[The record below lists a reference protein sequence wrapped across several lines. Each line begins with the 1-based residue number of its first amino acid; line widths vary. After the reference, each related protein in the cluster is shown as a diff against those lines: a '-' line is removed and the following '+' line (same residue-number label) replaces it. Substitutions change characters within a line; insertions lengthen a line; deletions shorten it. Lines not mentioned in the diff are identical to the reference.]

1 VSALELSESR
11 LREMSAENVGLKKKA
26 EILEGELQAAK
37 DRYARCP
44 IYEITISTENI
55 FIQ

>member
-44 IYEITISTENI
+44 IYLITISTENI